1 MSEAAATPLAFVR
14 RDDLTPICS
23 HCDKELNEVYVKS
36 KGIGFIEGKN
46 VLYFCP
52 HCSKVLGFGQS
63 RMI

>member
-1 MSEAAATPLAFVR
+1 MSEDTATPLEFVQR
-14 RDDLTPICS
+14 NDLTPICS
-23 HCDKELNEVYVKS
+23 HCSNELKEVYVRS

-52 HCSKVLGFGQS
+52 HCRKVLGFGQS

>member
-1 MSEAAATPLAFVR
+1 MTQTEAKPLDIIKR
-14 RDDLTPICS
+14 NDLTPVCPHCS
-23 HCDKELNEVYVKS
+23 KELTEVYSKS

-52 HCSKVLGFGQS
+52 HCMKVLGLGQS